1 MILNLNAGVSEYFLL
16 SFFWC
21 GVAIVF
27 VWGVVVLDGV
37 CFGILDVLLVKLR
50 AINSS
55 FVSDV

>member
-1 MILNLNAGVSEYFLL
+1 MI
-16 SFFWC
+16 
-21 GVAIVF
+21 
-27 VWGVVVLDGV
+27 LDGV